1 MHFND
6 FKSDRYWTVVVLF
19 ALMLVVGGCGGQ
31 SKDKNVS
38 PTDSIGETRSSGN
51 MFEALPDTMF
61 ESAGRIRY
69 DVEILDSA
77 DQTLSSAQSL
87 YDGADVLTFRKTLF
101 RDADFGGRV
110 KGTPATVDTAWVF
123 NTYYNKERLNLVC
136 IRMGQDGR

>member
-51 MFEALPDTMF
+51 MFETLPDTMF

-69 DVEILDSA
+69 DVEIIDSA
-77 DQTLSSAQSL
+77 DQTLSSERRHGMDRPAAL
-87 YDGADVLTFRKTLF
+87 YQQVERGGVRFALRKGVFR
-101 RDADFGGRV
+101 
-110 KGTPATVDTAWVF
+110 
-123 NTYYNKERLNLVC
+123 
-136 IRMGQDGR
+136 